1 MRKKDVLNLIKYHCQ
16 GNDIAFRDV
25 ASAIASD
32 FYQKGELQ
40 LGEYIMAQLSD
51 ANVFLPQ
58 DADDDFGYISRIATD
73 YVQLLLPETINHELS
88 GISNALARGVD
99 VGKFLFQGSPGTG
112 KTESVK
118 LLAHEL
124 GRELYSVDFN
134 SLVDSKLGQTAKNIQ
149 QLFLEMKSLKHPER
163 AVFLFDEI
171 DVIALDRINAR
182 DVREMGRVTSA
193 FLKELDAL
201 SPEVIVFATTNLYAS
216 FDKALIR
223 RFDAV
228 VDFNRY
234 TQEDLIELSCFVM
247 ESFCNKYS
255 FIGKDMRLFKKILS
269 MADNL
274 PYPGEM
280 KNLLK
285 SSVAFSSVDNPYDY
299 LARIFREL
307 CGKNPSDVNELKR
320 DGFTL
325 REIERLS
332 AVSKSTVAR
341 LVKGGS
347 HESAPA
353 R

>member
-1 MRKKDVLNLIKYHCQ
+1 MRKRDVLDLIKYHCQ
-16 GNDIAFRDV
+16 GNDIAFRNV
-25 ASAIASD
+25 ANEIASD

-58 DADDDFGYISRIATD
+58 DVDGELNYISKISTD
-73 YVQLLLPETINHELS
+73 YVQLMLPQNINRELE
-88 GISNALARGVD
+88 GIANALTRGMD

-118 LLAHEL
+118 SLAHDLGKEL
-124 GRELYSVDFN
+124 FSIDFN

-149 QLFLEMKSLKHPER
+149 QLFEEMKSLKHPDR
-163 AVFLFDEI
+163 NVYLFDEI
-171 DVIALDRINAR
+171 DVIALDRISTH

-201 SPEVIVFATTNLYAS
+201 DPKITIFATTNLYAS

-234 TQEDLIELSCFVM
+234 TRDDLIELSCFVM
-247 ESFCNKYS
+247 DSFCNKYT
-255 FIGKDMRLFKKILS
+255 FIGKDMRLFKKILD
-269 MADNL
+269 MADSL

-285 SSVAFSSVDNPYDY
+285 SSVAFSSADNPYDY
-299 LARIFREL
+299 LARIYREL
-307 CGKNPSDVNELKR
+307 CAKNPSDIIELKR

-341 LVKGGS
+341 LVKEAAD
-347 HESAPA
+347 ESFTT